1 MASKKA
7 EPAALPFCF
16 SSQVHP
22 ALHEIRDHGVQ
33 LAHGAFRALASLR
46 AVRLTCRW
54 FCAIA
59 MVPTAPRAAPAAM
72 PSRTLP
78 EEG

>member
-1 MASKKA
+1 MVSSWLMARSA
-7 EPAALPFCF
+7 P
-16 SSQVHP
+16 
-22 ALHEIRDHGVQ
+22 
-33 LAHGAFRALASLR
+33 LASLR